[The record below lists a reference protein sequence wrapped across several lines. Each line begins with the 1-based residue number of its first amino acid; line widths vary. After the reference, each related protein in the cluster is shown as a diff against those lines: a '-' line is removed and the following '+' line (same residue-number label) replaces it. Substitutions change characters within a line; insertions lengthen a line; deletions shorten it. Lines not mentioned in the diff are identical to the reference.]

1 MNMCW
6 CLHFALSIQCFS
18 SFLALL
24 GVSNWSTS
32 CGVPCSSKSL
42 VKSGFQQQIFYPSVP
57 SLYPE
62 GYQHSRMR
70 IKWNKHKTAA
80 IVAWKTVLMMVTFS
94 VNQRSLCHRRF
105 RCHFRQGKLAFVYIS
120 IFFLSVSFVFLK
132 PNKRENVSQVW
143 NVFMWITLI
152 IGNGLL
158 MCLYSQEWFAVQN
171 CPSKGVSIEIAEL
184 SEVFK
189 LAVVAF

>member
-1 MNMCW
+1 M
-6 CLHFALSIQCFS
+6 
-18 SFLALL
+18 
-24 GVSNWSTS
+24 
-32 CGVPCSSKSL
+32 
-42 VKSGFQQQIFYPSVP
+42 
-57 SLYPE
+57 
-62 GYQHSRMR
+62 
-70 IKWNKHKTAA
+70 
-80 IVAWKTVLMMVTFS
+80 
-94 VNQRSLCHRRF
+94 
-105 RCHFRQGKLAFVYIS
+105 
-120 IFFLSVSFVFLK
+120 FLK

-189 LAVVAF
+189 LAVVVAC